1 MDKKI
6 HLIKSKS
13 SAVPADDDAQ
23 ELFFKL
29 KQGTIIAGETWTERA
44 YWYHKKCFRLA
55 CVVTKNNP
63 GAYND
68 PYNFIKGLQFDVGS
82 VNMVKRLSGEIVQT
96 PKSIKFNKMSQN
108 EFQKLFSDFVD
119 VMMANLDILIP
130 GMSQGQFHNIVLE
143 IMALT

>member
-23 ELFFKL
+23 ELFYKL
-29 KQGTIIAGETWTERA
+29 KQGSILACETWTERA
-44 YWYHKKCFRLA
+44 YWYHKKCFKLA
-55 CVVTKNNP
+55 CVVTRNNP
-63 GAYND
+63 GAFKD

-82 VNMVKRLSGEIVQT
+82 VNMVKRMTGEIVQA
-96 PKSIKFNKMSQN
+96 PKSIKFNKMSQD
-108 EFQKLFSDFVD
+108 EFQKLFSDFID

-130 GMSQGQFHNIVLE
+130 GMSKNQFHNIVSE
-143 IMALT
+143 IMRLT